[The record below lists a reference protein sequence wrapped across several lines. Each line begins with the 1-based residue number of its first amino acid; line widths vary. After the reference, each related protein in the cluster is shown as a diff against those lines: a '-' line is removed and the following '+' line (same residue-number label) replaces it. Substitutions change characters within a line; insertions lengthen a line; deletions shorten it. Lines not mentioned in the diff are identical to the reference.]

1 MNETS
6 EQLER
11 EWVEEPATDLLRVL
25 FDYKPLSPEDVR
37 RLRDGLATE
46 PVLTLRLAECLTR
59 LNPWLD
65 DDGVRRAVA
74 AVTRVT
80 AVDVMEANESAY
92 TALTYGVTAPI
103 QKAADDRTAM
113 CGSSISMIH
122 QPTRSS
128 SLGKSPSRALVRTSS
143 PILWFT

>member
-92 TALTYGVTAPI
+92 TALTYGVTAPHTEGGRR
-103 QKAADDRTAM
+103 QDRNMRFFDFDDR
-113 CGSSISMIH
+113 S
-122 QPTRSS
+122 
-128 SLGKSPSRALVRTSS
+128 
-143 PILWFT
+143 

>member
-25 FDYKPLSPEDVR
+25 FDYRPLSPDDVR

-46 PVLTLRLAECLTR
+46 PVLTVRLTECLKR
-59 LNPWLD
+59 LNPWLGE
-65 DDGVRRAVA
+65 DGVRRAVA
-74 AVTRVT
+74 TVTRVT

-92 TALTYGVTAPI
+92 TALTYGVTAPHTAGGRR
-103 QKAADDRTAM
+103 QDRN
-113 CGSSISMIH
+113 
-122 QPTRSS
+122 
-128 SLGKSPSRALVRTSS
+128 VR
-143 PILWFT
+143 F